1 LVVGFR
7 SINARSETV
16 STKPAFRAAFKR
28 RHCLV
33 PASGF
38 YHWRTV
44 GKQKLPTLFG
54 PASGL
59 FGFAG
64 LWDTWHG
71 GDNGEPLD
79 TFTIVTTDANATVAP
94 THDRM
99 PSCISQ
105 GSVCKLHSVNTQPCS
120 GMGA

>member
-1 LVVGFR
+1 MNCNDVTREQAAKVGFR
-7 SINARSETV
+7 SLNARSETV

-38 YHWRTV
+38 YNWRTV
-44 GKQKLPTLFG
+44 GKQKLPTLFR

-64 LWDTWHG
+64 L
-71 GDNGEPLD
+71 
-79 TFTIVTTDANATVAP
+79 
-94 THDRM
+94 
-99 PSCISQ
+99 
-105 GSVCKLHSVNTQPCS
+105 
-120 GMGA
+120 